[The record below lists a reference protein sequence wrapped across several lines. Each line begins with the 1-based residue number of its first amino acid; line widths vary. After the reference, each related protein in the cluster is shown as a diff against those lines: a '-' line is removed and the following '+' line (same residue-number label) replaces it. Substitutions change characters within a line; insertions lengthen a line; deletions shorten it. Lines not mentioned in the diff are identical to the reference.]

1 MKTIYFLL
9 FITLNALANNTVKEN
24 SEIVNSNAK
33 TVHVCDT
40 ISDPKAEKNTITGL
54 KIVTCDSQR
63 FGKHIYIVSDLYVE
77 KKISFYNTAGE
88 KVYSTSTI
96 GSPIYLSEIQKGI
109 YKVEITEGE
118 KIEIKSFEVK

>member
-9 FITLNALANNTVKEN
+9 FISLTTLANNTVKEN
-24 SEIVNSNAK
+24 LKIAGSNSK
-33 TVHVCDT
+33 TAQLCDT

-54 KIVTCDSQR
+54 KIVTCDSQK
-63 FGKHIYIVSDLYVE
+63 FGKHIYIVSDMYVE
-77 KKISFYNTAGE
+77 KKVCFYNATGE
-88 KVYSTSTI
+88 KVYTTSTI
-96 GSPIYLSEIQKGI
+96 GSPIYLSEIEKGI